1 MGRFLTT
8 LMAVMLLS
16 CFIAATAEA
25 YDITGDWTMD
35 YFGIPMVWSFHPE
48 GNFEGIID
56 MDIPVADDGFN
67 GITGLWTFDGETL
80 TISDDTFPFRGGAER
95 SEAEGFRIIRT
106 LSCNEI
112 LRRVSNDN
120 SFMFDICQQMCY
132 YIYDIC
138 QERGTWYGQNTQM
151 STHTLLSGLLE
162 LCAAG

>member
-1 MGRFLTT
+1 MRRFLTT

-80 TISDDTFPFRGGAER
+80 TISDDTGASDETFTFTWDG
-95 SEAEGFRIIRT
+95 EK
-106 LSCNEI
+106 LSGIMLDTEI
-112 LRRVSNDN
+112 
-120 SFMFDICQQMCY
+120 FMFRAD
-132 YIYDIC
+132 
-138 QERGTWYGQNTQM
+138 G
-151 STHTLLSGLLE
+151 SGASATE
-162 LCAAG
+162 